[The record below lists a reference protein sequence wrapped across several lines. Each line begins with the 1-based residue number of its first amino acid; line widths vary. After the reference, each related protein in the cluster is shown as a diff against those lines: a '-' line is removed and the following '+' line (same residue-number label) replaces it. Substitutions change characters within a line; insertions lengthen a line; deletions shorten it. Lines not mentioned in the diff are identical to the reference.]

1 MVLNKLISSP
11 SRLIIRTTPRSGSNL
26 LCHSLAQHPEVKYTG
41 EYFNPDP
48 ERTLPEF
55 WNNRMTYWN
64 LTKLMYL
71 EPIPNAVY
79 SENKFTQTY
88 DDYSSLDVPLLSYNP
103 VCLFLFRENI
113 EAQHES
119 YRRACRSGE
128 WVEGLTVDPIEP
140 LVDFVER
147 VQVTN
152 TELIN
157 QCRYHISYEELL
169 SNWDDVISK
178 ILDIMQW
185 KPMNLPPA
193 LTKQVY
199 ANTKT

>member
-1 MVLNKLISSP
+1 MVLNNSTPISSS

-26 LCHSLAQHPEVKYTG
+26 LCHSLSQHPEIKYAG

-48 ERTLPEF
+48 ERTLQEF
-55 WNNRMTYWN
+55 WDNRMSGNWN

-71 EPIPNAVY
+71 EPIPNSNY
-79 SENKFTQTY
+79 HSNKFSVTY

-113 EAQHES
+113 AKQHES
-119 YRRACRSGE
+119 YLRACRSGE
-128 WVEGLTVDPIEP
+128 WVNGLTVDPIEP

-185 KPMNLPPA
+185 KSMSLPPA
-193 LTKQVY
+193 LTKQTY
-199 ANTKT
+199 L